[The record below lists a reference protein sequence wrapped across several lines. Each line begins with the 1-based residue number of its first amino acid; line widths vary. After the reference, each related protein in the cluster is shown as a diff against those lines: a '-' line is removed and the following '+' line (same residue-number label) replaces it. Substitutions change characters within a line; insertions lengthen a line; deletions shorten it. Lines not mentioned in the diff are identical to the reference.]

1 LKPFSL
7 LTSAA
12 NEKCVNNVK
21 ARSIF
26 ITLFCLNDSALAIGR
41 KVAFIGAGVL
51 MNDAGNSEISEY
63 RKSVLLID
71 DDIDLIDRFKDV
83 FEMEDFNVFTAS
95 NGKEALDMLK
105 TMPESELPDLIMLD
119 YMMPIMNGEK
129 FSQVRQ
135 NDPRLRKIPVVLMTA
150 NGDLMSIMKKVHVN
164 AYLEKPMDIENVLRV
179 AGNFV
184 SLQEASK
191 KRVLH

>member
-1 LKPFSL
+1 
-7 LTSAA
+7 
-12 NEKCVNNVK
+12 
-21 ARSIF
+21 
-26 ITLFCLNDSALAIGR
+26 LAIGR

>member
-1 LKPFSL
+1 
-7 LTSAA
+7 
-12 NEKCVNNVK
+12 
-21 ARSIF
+21 
-26 ITLFCLNDSALAIGR
+26 LAIGR
-41 KVAFIGAGVL
+41 EVASSEVGVI
-51 MNDAGNSEISEY
+51 MNNAETQEFSDD
-63 RKSVLLID
+63 KKTVLLID
-71 DDIDLIDRFKDV
+71 DDADLIDRFKDV

-135 NDPRLRKIPVVLMTA
+135 NDPRLKKIPVVLMTA
-150 NGDLMSIMKKVHVN
+150 NGDIASIMRKVHVN
-164 AYLEKPMDIENVLRV
+164 AYLEKPMDIENVLRL

-184 SLQEASK
+184 NLQETAK
-191 KRVLH
+191 KRTLH